1 MLTRHAGSRS
11 ASGVAAS
18 LRVFHVPAMKWPA
31 VLCARHN
38 YNVKPSVFSLPPS
51 FLSFHLSILR
61 SGRCTGSKLPSL
73 LPRRSPAQL
82 PSYTHRAF
90 RFINYFYSIVSSR
103 IDLHRNARIIY
114 YASVATRL
122 APSIPIDF
130 EWRVPLLQSVAF
142 VFP

>member
-11 ASGVAAS
+11 ASGVVAS

-51 FLSFHLSILR
+51 FLSFLLSILR
-61 SGRCTGSKLPSL
+61 SGRCTGSKLPWL
-73 LPRRSPAQL
+73 LPRQSPAQL

-90 RFINYFYSIVSSR
+90 RFINYFYSNDSIVSSR
-103 IDLHRNARIIY
+103 INLHRNTRIIH
-114 YASVATRL
+114 YASVVTRL
-122 APSIPIDF
+122 T
-130 EWRVPLLQSVAF
+130 L
-142 VFP
+142 